1 MAILFP
7 ILDVLIKKVRVGS
20 AFNLKTKYHIDYTI
34 ILKLLLTKVY
44 VIDRIPPSVLN
55 VHVIPYDLI

>member
-7 ILDVLIKKVRVGS
+7 VLDVLTKKVRVGS
-20 AFNLKTKYHIDYTI
+20 GFSLKSKYQIDYTI
-34 ILKLLLTKVY
+34 ILKFLLTKVY

-55 VHVIPYDLI
+55 VHVIPYGLI